1 MVDRLADS
9 INTIKTNELVGRSEC
24 RIHSTKLIRA
34 VLDAMKREN
43 YINGYEEYTDRQAK
57 MLKVSLSNKINDIG
71 VIKPRF
77 AVAKDEILKFESRY
91 VPSKDFGVLI
101 ISTPEGVVTSRE
113 IKSKNLGGRL
123 LAYVY

>member
-9 INTIKTNELVGRSEC
+9 INTIKTNERVGRSEC
-24 RIHSTKLIRA
+24 SVQSTRLVRA
-34 VLDAMKREN
+34 VLDAMKRER
-43 YINGYEEYTDRQAK
+43 YINGYEEYVDRNAR
-57 MLKVSLSNKINDIG
+57 MLKVSLSNRINDIG

-77 AVAKDEILKFESRY
+77 AVRKDDIQKFESRY

-113 IKSKNLGGRL
+113 IKSKSVGGRL